1 MAVAEGVVG
10 QFDFGRVVKN
20 TFQVIGSNLKEL
32 LVLSAPL
39 SGLPALALGWAQVA
53 YAGGEAP
60 SAATG
65 LATFGLGAVGFVVA
79 VIGSALLQATI
90 VRVAVSTLNGQSAS
104 AFAEMRKSIPF
115 IAPLLGLGL
124 LVGLG
129 VMLGTML
136 LIVPGV
142 ILMIMWSVAAPA
154 FVVERIGVFDS
165 LSRSRNLTR
174 GHRWRIF
181 GLFVAYLAV
190 YFAAA
195 LVLGGVAVA
204 FSFAGGA
211 GASAIASV
219 VGDAL
224 ASVIGGVI
232 SSAGAA
238 AIYYELR
245 AIKEGVGVNQLA
257 SVFD

>member
-32 LVLSAPL
+32 LVLSALL

-129 VMLGTML
+129 VALYGAL
-136 LIVPGV
+136 LWTFEREVIAEGIQIVLRRDPAADPG
-142 ILMIMWSVAAPA
+142 
-154 FVVERIGVFDS
+154 
-165 LSRSRNLTR
+165 LTATP
-174 GHRWRIF
+174 GQD
-181 GLFVAYLAV
+181 
-190 YFAAA
+190 
-195 LVLGGVAVA
+195 
-204 FSFAGGA
+204 
-211 GASAIASV
+211 AI
-219 VGDAL
+219 
-224 ASVIGGVI
+224 
-232 SSAGAA
+232 
-238 AIYYELR
+238 
-245 AIKEGVGVNQLA
+245 
-257 SVFD
+257 